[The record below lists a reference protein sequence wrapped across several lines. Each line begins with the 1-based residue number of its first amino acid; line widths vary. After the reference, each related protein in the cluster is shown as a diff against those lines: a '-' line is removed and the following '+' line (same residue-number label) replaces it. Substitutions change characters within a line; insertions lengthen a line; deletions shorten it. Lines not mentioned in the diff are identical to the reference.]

1 MTTLKM
7 MLGVAVVVAMIAVGV
22 KVIPVYFNNYQF
34 EDAIKSEALQSTY
47 TSRSVDDIRDA
58 VIKKAHDCDIPLT
71 AKQVHVSRTGING
84 NGNLVIDVNY
94 TATIDL
100 PGYSTTVEFNPS
112 TKNKGVF

>member
-1 MTTLKM
+1 MGTLKM
-7 MLGVAVVVAMIAVGV
+7 IAGLAVMAALVMVGL
-22 KVIPVYFNNYQF
+22 KVIPVYFNNFQF
-34 EDAIKSEALQSTY
+34 EDAIKNEALQSTY
-47 TSRSVDDIRDA
+47 STRSVDDIRDA

-94 TATIDL
+94 TATIEL